1 MGAALRAALAE
12 GFGVPFAEPAGFAG
26 LPVDFGVVDF
36 GALTGLPPLAASAGG
51 SAIAGGASGSTIA
64 ASVGMSTV
72 AAGFATRL
80 AVALGRDGRSGF
92 AVGLV
97 SVSGASSGSAGA
109 PRAGSTGST
118 RATSGSIAGPWAG
131 STGATGATGATG
143 FGDGARRRRA
153 AIDQVLAGRSKRTGR
168 RTDTSWPSCRPVAI
182 AADPA

>member
-1 MGAALRAALAE
+1 MGAAVRAALAE

-26 LPVDFGVVDF
+26 LPVDIGVMDV

-64 ASVGMSTV
+64 ASAGMSTV
-72 AAGFATRL
+72 AACFATRL

-92 AVGLV
+92 AVGRV
-97 SVSGASSGSAGA
+97 SVSDATSGSAAA

-118 RATSGSIAGPWAG
+118 RATPGSVAGPRAG
-131 STGATGATGATG
+131 STGATGATG